1 MIKKKMAALLAVVLI
16 LVMVFPVTAFAY
28 APESE
33 QTSAGTEPE
42 PAKTEEA
49 TEPENDDSEGSPDG
63 LESFLSDPDLLRVLL
78 AGTDQEIL
86 EILKEHPKL
95 IALLIP
101 TLHVTVTD
109 GSVVIST
116 GSVKDRHCD
125 HPRRQSECE
134 DRPQYGIQHHHTTDQ
149 REHR

>member
-16 LVMVFPVTAFAY
+16 LVMVFPVSAFAY

-33 QTSAGTEPE
+33 QTSAGTETE

-49 TEPENDDSEGSPDG
+49 TEPESDDSEGSPDG
-63 LESFLSDPDLLRVLL
+63 LEAFLSDPDLLRVLL
-78 AGTDQEIL
+78 AGTDPEIL
-86 EILKEHPKL
+86 EVLKEHPKL

-116 GSVKDRHCD
+116 DKQVPEDPSRTGTVS
-125 HPRRQSECE
+125 E

>member
-63 LESFLSDPDLLRVLL
+63 LESFLSDP
-78 AGTDQEIL
+78 
-86 EILKEHPKL
+86 
-95 IALLIP
+95 
-101 TLHVTVTD
+101 
-109 GSVVIST
+109 
-116 GSVKDRHCD
+116 C
-125 HPRRQSECE
+125 
-134 DRPQYGIQHHHTTDQ
+134 
-149 REHR
+149 